1 MRKITTM
8 HEFSKSLGDAIKRN
22 RKKAGLTQKELSITL
37 NMDYRTLQNIETYQS
52 NPTMEKI
59 YPLIRYLKVNSQ
71 EIFFPE
77 LFESSPCLNRIR
89 LILAEC
95 SEEEAEVL
103 IPIIEAVISALRK
116 NGTPPVPVQE
126 KSRASSP

>member
-1 MRKITTM
+1 MRKYKNPEM
-8 HEFSKSLGDAIKRN
+8 HEFSKPLGDTTKRN
-22 RKKAGLTQKELSITL
+22 RKKAGLTQKELSIIL

-77 LFESSPCLNRIR
+77 LFDASLYMNEIL
-89 LILAEC
+89 LILSSC
-95 SEEEAEVL
+95 SEEEAKAL
-103 IPIIEAVISALRK
+103 IPIIEAVLDALRK
-116 NGTPPVPVQE
+116 NGIPPVPLQ
-126 KSRASSP
+126 